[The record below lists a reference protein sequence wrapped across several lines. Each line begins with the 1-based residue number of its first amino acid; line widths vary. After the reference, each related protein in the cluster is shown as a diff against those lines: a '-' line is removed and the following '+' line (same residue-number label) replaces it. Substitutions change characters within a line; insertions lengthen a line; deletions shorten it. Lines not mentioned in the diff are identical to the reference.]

1 MNLKEQRLTTDAL
14 ITAAE
19 TRVAIAYTLGDIGK
33 EVAERLCIAYGTVVR
48 HTQNIYTKI
57 GIRHSTNALVAWFL
71 SANYGIELRELS
83 RRLGAGVL
91 LLLFTTYT
99 FNAPDV
105 EMVRRARRTRRIE
118 QIADDSDD
126 ERRWLC

>member
-1 MNLKEQRLTTDAL
+1 MILKEQRLSTDAL

-33 EVAERLCIAYGTVVR
+33 EVAERLGIAYGTVIR

-57 GIRHSTNALVAWFL
+57 GIRHSINALVAWFL
-71 SANYGIELRELS
+71 TANYGIELRELS

-91 LLLFTTYT
+91 LLLFTAYT

-105 EMVRRARRTRRIE
+105 EMERRVRRTRRWE
-118 QIADDSDD
+118 VVDDDD